1 MGKLKNRF
9 DILVAFG
16 VMGIILMII
25 IPLPPFLLDTLL
37 VVNITLS
44 VLVLLM
50 TLFSTNILQLS
61 IFPTLLLVTTLFR
74 LGLNIS
80 STRLILGEGYAG
92 NIIESFGSFVVGGN
106 YVLGVIIFLIIII
119 IQFVVITNGSG
130 RVSEVSARFTLD
142 AMPGKQMSID
152 ADLNA
157 GMIDEK
163 TARKRRRELQQE
175 ADFYG
180 SMDGASKF
188 VKGDAI
194 AGIIITAINIFA
206 GIIIGVAM
214 LGMDFGQAA
223 QTFVR
228 LIAGIIITAINIF
241 AGIIIGV
248 AMLGMD
254 FGQAAQ
260 TFVRLTIGDGLV
272 SQIPALLI
280 STAAGILV
288 TRADS
293 DESVASLAG
302 QQLTA
307 IPKAIMITG
316 VVLIVLGIMPGLPKL
331 SFFALGGGCI
341 LIGITLKKGEEE
353 DQEDTINDDLE
364 VEEVG
369 TINEVE
375 DIRELLNVEALEV
388 EIGYG
393 LIPLADESSGGD
405 LLQRIASIRRQCAI
419 DMGII
424 VQPIRIRDNLQ
435 LEPNQYCI
443 KVKGNR
449 VATYSLMPTM
459 VLCMDPM
466 GLGLELEGIKAVEPS
481 FGLEALWISKDKIE
495 EAELRGYTIVDPST
509 ILVTHLLE
517 IVKQKSHE
525 LMGRE
530 EVKGIMDATKEK
542 YSVIVDELIP
552 DIMTLGEV
560 QKVFQN
566 LLKEK
571 VAIKDRVTILETLAD
586 NAINTKDIELLTEY
600 VRMALNK
607 SICESLVDEYNTITV
622 ATLSNEVERL
632 IANNLQKSVNGTYPA
647 IDPDNTN
654 KIFNS
659 IKEITESVEFCNNRP
674 VILVSPKI
682 RAPFR
687 KLVEMVFPNVAILSL
702 NEIPNDVQI
711 RAQAVINI

>member
-1 MGKLKNRF
+1 MGKLKNKF

-25 IPLPPFLLDTLL
+25 IPLPPFLLDILL

-44 VLVLLM
+44 VLILLM
-50 TLFSTNILQLS
+50 TLFSTNVLQLT
-61 IFPTLLLVTTLFR
+61 IFPTLLLITTLFR

-80 STRLILGEGYAG
+80 STRLILGQGYAG

-119 IQFVVITNGSG
+119 IQFLVITNGSG

-152 ADLNA
+152 AELNA
-157 GMIDEK
+157 GVIDEK
-163 TARKRRRELQQE
+163 TAKKKRRELQQE

-194 AGIIITAINIFA
+194 AGIIITAINIIA
-206 GIIIGVAM
+206 GIIIGMLM
-214 LGMDFGQAA
+214 LGMDIG
-223 QTFVR
+223 
-228 LIAGIIITAINIF
+228 TA
-241 AGIIIGV
+241 V
-248 AMLGMD
+248 
-254 FGQAAQ
+254 Q

-280 STAAGILV
+280 STAAGIIV
-288 TRADS
+288 TRADT
-293 DESVASLAG
+293 DENIASLAG

-307 IPKAIMITG
+307 IPKAIMVTG

-341 LIGITLKKGEEE
+341 LIGRTLQKGEDEKREE
-353 DQEDTINDDLE
+353 IANEDLP
-364 VEEVG
+364 VEEVS
-369 TINEVE
+369 TLNEVE
-375 DIRELLNVEALEV
+375 DVTELLNVEVLEV

-393 LIPLADESSGGD
+393 LIPLADDSNGGD

-435 LEPNQYCI
+435 LDPNQYCI
-443 KVKGNR
+443 KIKGNR

-466 GLGLELEGIKAVEPS
+466 GLGLDLEGIKAVEPS

-495 EAELRGYTIVDPST
+495 EAELKGYTIVDPST

-517 IVKQKSHE
+517 IVKEKSYE

-530 EVKGIMDATKEK
+530 EVKAIMDATKEK
-542 YSVIVDELIP
+542 NSVIVDELIP

-607 SICESLVDEYNTITV
+607 SICESLVDENNSITV

-632 IANNLQKSVNGTYPA
+632 IANNLQKSINGTYPA
-647 IDPDNTN
+647 VDPDNTN

-659 IKEITESVEFCNNRP
+659 IKTITESVEFCNNRP

-702 NEIPNDVQI
+702 NEIPNNVQI

>member
-9 DILVAFG
+9 DVLVAFG

-25 IPLPPFLLDTLL
+25 IPLPSFLLDILL
-37 VVNITLS
+37 VVNIALS
-44 VLVLLM
+44 VLILLM
-50 TLFSTNILQLS
+50 TLFSTNVLQLS

-74 LGLNIS
+74 LGLNLS

-92 NIIESFGSFVVGGN
+92 NIIESFGNFVVGGN

-152 ADLNA
+152 ADLNS

-163 TARKRRRELQQE
+163 TARRRRRELQQE

-194 AGIIITAINIFA
+194 AGIIVTAVNIFA
-206 GIIIGVAM
+206 GIIMGVMM
-214 LGMDFGQAA
+214 LDMDFAEAA
-223 QTFVR
+223 QTY
-228 LIAGIIITAINIF
+228 I
-241 AGIIIGV
+241 
-248 AMLGMD
+248 
-254 FGQAAQ
+254 
-260 TFVRLTIGDGLV
+260 RLTIGDGLV

-280 STAAGILV
+280 STASGILV

-293 DESVASLAG
+293 DDSVASLAG

-316 VVLIVLGIMPGLPKL
+316 VVLFILGIMPGLPTL
-331 SFFALGGGCI
+331 SFFSLGIGCV
-341 LIGITLKKGEEE
+341 LIGMTLKKDEEKEKDKSSNE
-353 DQEDTINDDLE
+353 DLV
-364 VEEVG
+364 VEESAV
-369 TINEVE
+369 TNEVE
-375 DIRELLNVEALEV
+375 DVSELLNIEALEV

-405 LLQRIASIRRQCAI
+405 LLQRISSIRRQCAI

-443 KVKGNR
+443 KIKGNR
-449 VATYSLMPTM
+449 VATYTIMPTM

-517 IVKQKSHE
+517 IVKDKSHE

-530 EVKGIMDATKEK
+530 EVKSIMDATKEK
-542 YSVIVDELIP
+542 YSVIVGELIP

-560 QKVFQN
+560 QKVLQN
-566 LLKEK
+566 LLREK
-571 VAIKDRVTILETLAD
+571 VAIRDRVTILETLAD

-607 SICESLVDEYNTITV
+607 SICEAFIDDENTIIV

-647 IDPDNTN
+647 VDPDNTN
-654 KIFNS
+654 RIFNS
-659 IKEITESVEFCNNRP
+659 IKEIIEGISFANNRP

-711 RAQAVINI
+711 RAQAVVNI

>member
-9 DILVAFG
+9 DVLVAFG

-25 IPLPPFLLDTLL
+25 IPLPSFLLDILL
-37 VVNITLS
+37 VVNIALS
-44 VLVLLM
+44 VLILLM
-50 TLFSTNILQLS
+50 TLFSTNVLQLS
-61 IFPTLLLVTTLFR
+61 IFTTLLLVTTLFR
-74 LGLNIS
+74 LGLNLS

-92 NIIESFGSFVVGGN
+92 NIIESFGNFVVGGN

-152 ADLNA
+152 ADLNS

-163 TARKRRRELQQE
+163 TARRRRRELQQE

-194 AGIIITAINIFA
+194 AGIIVTAVNIFA
-206 GIIIGVAM
+206 GIIMGVMM
-214 LGMDFGQAA
+214 LDMDFGEAA
-223 QTFVR
+223 QTY
-228 LIAGIIITAINIF
+228 I
-241 AGIIIGV
+241 
-248 AMLGMD
+248 
-254 FGQAAQ
+254 
-260 TFVRLTIGDGLV
+260 RLTIGDGLV

-280 STAAGILV
+280 STASGILV

-293 DESVASLAG
+293 DDSVASLAG

-316 VVLIVLGIMPGLPKL
+316 VVLFILGIMPGLPTL
-331 SFFALGGGCI
+331 SFFSLGVGCV
-341 LIGITLKKGEEE
+341 LIGMTLKKGEEKEKTESISE
-353 DQEDTINDDLE
+353 DLA
-364 VEEVG
+364 VEETAV
-369 TINEVE
+369 TNEVE
-375 DIRELLNVEALEV
+375 DVSELLNIEALEV

-405 LLQRIASIRRQCAI
+405 LLQRISSIRRQCAI

-443 KVKGNR
+443 KIKGNR
-449 VATYSLMPTM
+449 VATYTLMPTM

-466 GLGLELEGIKAVEPS
+466 GLGLELEGIKAIEPS

-517 IVKQKSHE
+517 IVKDKSHE

-530 EVKGIMDATKEK
+530 EVKAIMDATKEK

-560 QKVFQN
+560 QKVLQN
-566 LLKEK
+566 LLREK
-571 VAIKDRVTILETLAD
+571 VAIKDRVTILEILAD

-607 SICESLVDEYNTITV
+607 GICEAFIDDENTITV

-647 IDPDNTN
+647 VDPDNTN
-654 KIFNS
+654 RIFNS
-659 IKEITESVEFCNNRP
+659 IKEITESIAFANNRP

-711 RAQAVINI
+711 RAQAVVNL

>member
-1 MGKLKNRF
+1 
-9 DILVAFG
+9 
-16 VMGIILMII
+16 
-25 IPLPPFLLDTLL
+25 
-37 VVNITLS
+37 
-44 VLVLLM
+44 M
-50 TLFSTNILQLS
+50 TLFSTNVLQLS

-74 LGLNIS
+74 LGLNLS

-92 NIIESFGSFVVGGN
+92 NIIESFGNFVVGGN

-152 ADLNA
+152 ADLNS

-163 TARKRRRELQQE
+163 TARRRRRELQQE

-194 AGIIITAINIFA
+194 AGIIVTAVNIFA
-206 GIIIGVAM
+206 GIIMGVMM
-214 LGMDFGQAA
+214 LDMDFGEAA
-223 QTFVR
+223 QTY
-228 LIAGIIITAINIF
+228 I
-241 AGIIIGV
+241 
-248 AMLGMD
+248 
-254 FGQAAQ
+254 
-260 TFVRLTIGDGLV
+260 RLTIGDGLV

-280 STAAGILV
+280 STASGILV

-293 DESVASLAG
+293 DDSVASLAG

-316 VVLIVLGIMPGLPKL
+316 VVLFILGIMPGLPTL
-331 SFFALGGGCI
+331 SFFSLGVGCV
-341 LIGITLKKGEEE
+341 LIGMTLKKGEEKEKTESISE
-353 DQEDTINDDLE
+353 DLA
-364 VEEVG
+364 VEETAV
-369 TINEVE
+369 TNEVE
-375 DIRELLNVEALEV
+375 DVSELLNIEALEV

-405 LLQRIASIRRQCAI
+405 LLQRISSIRRQCAI

-443 KVKGNR
+443 KIKGNR
-449 VATYSLMPTM
+449 VATYTLMPTM

-466 GLGLELEGIKAVEPS
+466 GLGLELEGIKAIEPS

-517 IVKQKSHE
+517 IVKDKSHE

-530 EVKGIMDATKEK
+530 EVKAIMDATKEK

-560 QKVFQN
+560 QKVLQN
-566 LLKEK
+566 LLREK

-607 SICESLVDEYNTITV
+607 GICEAFIDDENTITV

-647 IDPDNTN
+647 VDPDNTN
-654 KIFNS
+654 RIFNS
-659 IKEITESVEFCNNRP
+659 IKEITESIAFANNRP

-711 RAQAVINI
+711 RAQAVVNL

>member
-25 IPLPPFLLDTLL
+25 IPLPSFMLDMLL
-37 VVNITLS
+37 VLNITLS
-44 VLVLLM
+44 VLILLM
-50 TLFSTNILQLS
+50 TLFSTSILQLS

-106 YVLGVIIFLIIII
+106 YVVGVIIFLIIII
-119 IQFVVITNGSG
+119 IQFVVITSGSG

-194 AGIIITAINIFA
+194 AGIIVTVINIFG
-206 GIIIGVAM
+206 GIIIGIMM
-214 LGMDFGQAA
+214 LEMDFAEA
-223 QTFVR
+223 TQTY
-228 LIAGIIITAINIF
+228 I
-241 AGIIIGV
+241 
-248 AMLGMD
+248 
-254 FGQAAQ
+254 
-260 TFVRLTIGDGLV
+260 RLTIGDGIV

-293 DESVASLAG
+293 DESFASLAG

-316 VVLIVLGIMPGLPKL
+316 VVLFILGIMPGLPTL
-331 SFFALGGGCI
+331 SFFSLGLGCV
-341 LIGITLKKGEEE
+341 LIGTVLKKNEAKEKEE
-353 DQEDTINDDLE
+353 DSLEDLA
-364 VEEVG
+364 VEEAAV
-369 TINEVE
+369 TNEVE
-375 DIRELLNVEALEV
+375 DVTELLNVEALEV

-393 LIPLADESSGGD
+393 LIPLADESNGGD

-435 LEPNQYCI
+435 LDPNQYCI
-443 KVKGNR
+443 KIKGNK
-449 VATYSLMPTM
+449 VAIYDLMPTM

-466 GLGLELEGIKAVEPS
+466 GLGLDLEGIKAVEPS

-495 EAELRGYTIVDPST
+495 EAELRGYTIVDPCT

-517 IVKQKSHE
+517 IIKEKSHE

-530 EVKGIMDATKEK
+530 EVKAIMDATKEK
-542 YSVIVDELIP
+542 YSVVVDELIP
-552 DIMTLGEV
+552 DLMTLGEV

-566 LLKEK
+566 LLREK

-586 NAINTKDIELLTEY
+586 YAVNTKDIELLTEY
-600 VRMALNK
+600 VRMSLSK
-607 SICESLVDEYNTITV
+607 TITSSLVDENNYITV
-622 ATLSNEVERL
+622 ATLSNDVERL
-632 IANNLQKSVNGTYPA
+632 ISNNLQKSVNGTYPA
-647 IDPDNTN
+647 VDPDSTN

-659 IKEITESVEFCNNRP
+659 IKEISESIDFYNNRP

-687 KLVEMVFPNVAILSL
+687 KLVEMVFPHVAILSL

-711 RAQAVINI
+711 RAQAVVSI

>member
-1 MGKLKNRF
+1 
-9 DILVAFG
+9 
-16 VMGIILMII
+16 
-25 IPLPPFLLDTLL
+25 
-37 VVNITLS
+37 
-44 VLVLLM
+44 
-50 TLFSTNILQLS
+50 
-61 IFPTLLLVTTLFR
+61 
-74 LGLNIS
+74 
-80 STRLILGEGYAG
+80 
-92 NIIESFGSFVVGGN
+92 
-106 YVLGVIIFLIIII
+106 
-119 IQFVVITNGSG
+119 
-130 RVSEVSARFTLD
+130 
-142 AMPGKQMSID
+142 MSID
-152 ADLNA
+152 ADLNS

-163 TARKRRRELQQE
+163 TARRRRRELQQE

-188 VKGDAI
+188 VKGDVI
-194 AGIIITAINIFA
+194 AGIIVTAVNIFA
-206 GIIIGVAM
+206 GIIMGVMM
-214 LGMDFGQAA
+214 LDMDFGEAA
-223 QTFVR
+223 QTY
-228 LIAGIIITAINIF
+228 I
-241 AGIIIGV
+241 
-248 AMLGMD
+248 
-254 FGQAAQ
+254 
-260 TFVRLTIGDGLV
+260 RLTIGDGLV

-280 STAAGILV
+280 STASGILV

-293 DESVASLAG
+293 DDSVASLAG

-316 VVLIVLGIMPGLPKL
+316 VVLFILGIMPGLPTL
-331 SFFALGGGCI
+331 SFFSLGVGCV
-341 LIGITLKKGEEE
+341 LIGMTLKKGEEKEKTESISE
-353 DQEDTINDDLE
+353 DLA
-364 VEEVG
+364 VEETAV
-369 TINEVE
+369 TNEVE
-375 DIRELLNVEALEV
+375 DVSELLNIEALEV

-405 LLQRIASIRRQCAI
+405 LLQRISSIRRQCAI

-443 KVKGNR
+443 KIKGNR
-449 VATYSLMPTM
+449 VATYTLMPTM

-466 GLGLELEGIKAVEPS
+466 GLGLELEGIKAIEPS

-517 IVKQKSHE
+517 IVKDKSHE

-530 EVKGIMDATKEK
+530 EVKAIMDATKEK

-560 QKVFQN
+560 QKVLQN
-566 LLKEK
+566 LLREK

-607 SICESLVDEYNTITV
+607 GICEAFIDDENTITV

-647 IDPDNTN
+647 VDPDNTN
-654 KIFNS
+654 RIFNS
-659 IKEITESVEFCNNRP
+659 IKEITESIAFANNRP

-711 RAQAVINI
+711 RAQAVVNL

>member
-1 MGKLKNRF
+1 MGNLKNRL
-9 DILVAFG
+9 DVLVAFG
-16 VMGIILMII
+16 VIGIILMII
-25 IPLPPFLLDTLL
+25 IPLPSFLLDILL

-44 VLVLLM
+44 VLILLM

-61 IFPTLLLVTTLFR
+61 VFPTLLLVTTLFR
-74 LGLNIS
+74 LGLNLS
-80 STRLILGEGYAG
+80 STRLILGQGYAG
-92 NIIESFGSFVVGGN
+92 NVIESFGNFVVGGN

-194 AGIIITAINIFA
+194 AGIIVTVVNIFA
-206 GIIIGVAM
+206 GIIMGVMM
-214 LGMDFGQAA
+214 LNMDFATAA
-223 QTFVR
+223 QTY
-228 LIAGIIITAINIF
+228 I
-241 AGIIIGV
+241 
-248 AMLGMD
+248 
-254 FGQAAQ
+254 
-260 TFVRLTIGDGLV
+260 RLTIGDGLV

-316 VVLIVLGIMPGLPKL
+316 VVLFILGIMPGLPTL
-331 SFFALGGGCI
+331 SFFALGAGCVG
-341 LIGITLKKGEEE
+341 IGITLNNSEKKEIEEAA
-353 DQEDTINDDLE
+353 
-364 VEEVG
+364 VEEAAAIA
-369 TINEVE
+369 TEVE
-375 DIRELLNVEALEV
+375 DVTELLNVEVLEV

-443 KVKGNR
+443 KIKGNK

-466 GLGLELEGIKAVEPS
+466 GLGLDLEGIKAVEPS
-481 FGLEALWISKDKIE
+481 FGLEALWISKDNIE

-517 IVKQKSHE
+517 IIKEKSHE

-530 EVKGIMDATKEK
+530 EVKAIMDATKEK

-560 QKVFQN
+560 QKVLQN
-566 LLKEK
+566 LLREK
-571 VAIKDRVTILETLAD
+571 VTIKDRVTILETLAD
-586 NAINTKDIELLTEY
+586 NAVNTKDIELLTEY

-607 SICESLVDEYNTITV
+607 SIAVDFVDENNTITV
-622 ATLSNEVERL
+622 ATLSNDVERL

-647 IDPDNTN
+647 VDPDSTN

-659 IKEITESVEFCNNRP
+659 IKEIIESTDFYNNRP

-687 KLVEMVFPNVAILSL
+687 KLVEMVFPNVSILSL
-702 NEIPNDVQI
+702 NEIPSDIQI
-711 RAQAVINI
+711 KAQAVVNI

>member
-9 DILVAFG
+9 DVLVAFG

-25 IPLPPFLLDTLL
+25 IPLPSFLLDILL
-37 VVNITLS
+37 VVNIALS
-44 VLVLLM
+44 ILILLM
-50 TLFSTNILQLS
+50 TLFSTNVLQLS

-74 LGLNIS
+74 LGLNLS

-92 NIIESFGSFVVGGN
+92 NIIESFGNFVVGGN

-152 ADLNA
+152 ADLNS

-194 AGIIITAINIFA
+194 AGIIVTAVNIFA
-206 GIIIGVAM
+206 GIIMGMMM
-214 LGMDFGQAA
+214 LEMDFAEAA
-223 QTFVR
+223 QTY
-228 LIAGIIITAINIF
+228 I
-241 AGIIIGV
+241 
-248 AMLGMD
+248 
-254 FGQAAQ
+254 
-260 TFVRLTIGDGLV
+260 RLTIGDGLV

-280 STAAGILV
+280 STASGILV

-293 DESVASLAG
+293 DDSVASLAG
-302 QQLTA
+302 KQLTA

-316 VVLIVLGIMPGLPKL
+316 VVLFILGIMPGLPTL
-331 SFFALGGGCI
+331 SFFSLGVGCV
-341 LIGITLKKGEEE
+341 LIGMILKKGEEKEKNESISE
-353 DQEDTINDDLE
+353 DLA
-364 VEEVG
+364 VEEAAV
-369 TINEVE
+369 TNEVE
-375 DIRELLNVEALEV
+375 DVSELLNIEVLEV

-405 LLQRIASIRRQCAI
+405 LLQRISSIRRQCAI

-443 KVKGNR
+443 KIKGNR
-449 VATYSLMPTM
+449 VALYSLMPNM

-466 GLGLELEGIKAVEPS
+466 GLGLELEGIKAIEPS

-517 IVKQKSHE
+517 IVKDKSHE

-530 EVKGIMDATKEK
+530 EVKAIMDATKEK
-542 YSVIVDELIP
+542 YSVIVEELIP

-560 QKVFQN
+560 QKVLQN
-566 LLKEK
+566 LLREK
-571 VAIKDRVTILETLAD
+571 VAIRDRVTILETLAD

-607 SICESLVDEYNTITV
+607 SICENFTDDENTIIV

-647 IDPDNTN
+647 VDPDNTN
-654 KIFNS
+654 RIFNS
-659 IKEITESVEFCNNRP
+659 IKEVTESIAFANNRP

-711 RAQAVINI
+711 RAQAVVNI

>member
-9 DILVAFG
+9 DVLVAFG

-25 IPLPPFLLDTLL
+25 IPLPSFLLDILL
-37 VVNITLS
+37 VVNIALS
-44 VLVLLM
+44 VLILLM
-50 TLFSTNILQLS
+50 TLFSTNVLQLS

-74 LGLNIS
+74 LGLNLS

-92 NIIESFGSFVVGGN
+92 NIIESFGNFVVGGN

-152 ADLNA
+152 ADLNS

-163 TARKRRRELQQE
+163 TARRRRRELQQE

-194 AGIIITAINIFA
+194 AGIIVTAVNIFA
-206 GIIIGVAM
+206 GIIMGVMM
-214 LGMDFGQAA
+214 LDMDFGEAA
-223 QTFVR
+223 QTY
-228 LIAGIIITAINIF
+228 I
-241 AGIIIGV
+241 
-248 AMLGMD
+248 
-254 FGQAAQ
+254 
-260 TFVRLTIGDGLV
+260 RLTIGDGLV

-280 STAAGILV
+280 STASGILV

-293 DESVASLAG
+293 DDSVASLAG

-316 VVLIVLGIMPGLPKL
+316 VVLFILGIMPGLPTL
-331 SFFALGGGCI
+331 SFFSLGVGCV
-341 LIGITLKKGEEE
+341 LIGMTLKKGEEKEKTESISE
-353 DQEDTINDDLE
+353 DLA
-364 VEEVG
+364 VEETAVS
-369 TINEVE
+369 NEVE
-375 DIRELLNVEALEV
+375 DVSELLNIEALEV

-405 LLQRIASIRRQCAI
+405 LLQRISSIRRQCAI

-443 KVKGNR
+443 KIKGNR
-449 VATYSLMPTM
+449 VATYTLMPTM

-466 GLGLELEGIKAVEPS
+466 GLGLELEGIKAIEPS

-517 IVKQKSHE
+517 IVKDKSHE

-530 EVKGIMDATKEK
+530 EVKAIMDATKEK

-560 QKVFQN
+560 QKVLQN
-566 LLKEK
+566 LLREK

-607 SICESLVDEYNTITV
+607 GICEAFIDDENTITV

-647 IDPDNTN
+647 VDPDNTN
-654 KIFNS
+654 RIFNS
-659 IKEITESVEFCNNRP
+659 IKEITESIAFANNRP

-711 RAQAVINI
+711 RAQAVVNL

>member
-1 MGKLKNRF
+1 MGKLKNNF
-9 DILVAFG
+9 DILVALG

-25 IPLPPFLLDTLL
+25 VPLPSFLLDILL

-44 VLVLLM
+44 VLILLM
-50 TLFSTNILQLS
+50 TLFSTNVLQLT

-106 YVLGVIIFLIIII
+106 YILGVIIFLIIII
-119 IQFVVITNGSG
+119 IQFIVITNGSG

-157 GMIDEK
+157 GVIDER
-163 TARKRRRELQQE
+163 TAKKRRRELQQE
-175 ADFYG
+175 ANFYG

-194 AGIIITAINIFA
+194 AGIIITAINIFG
-206 GIIIGVAM
+206 GIIIGV
-214 LGMDFGQAA
+214 L
-223 QTFVR
+223 
-228 LIAGIIITAINIF
+228 
-241 AGIIIGV
+241 
-248 AMLGMD
+248 MLGMD

-288 TRADS
+288 TRADG

-302 QQLTA
+302 EQLTA

-316 VVLIVLGIMPGLPKL
+316 VVLLVLGIMPGLPKIP
-331 SFFALGGGCI
+331 FFALGGGCI
-341 LIGITLKKGEEE
+341 LIGITLKKGEDEKQKE
-353 DQEDTINDDLE
+353 TINDDLE
-364 VEEVG
+364 TEEVT

-375 DIRELLNVEALEV
+375 DVTELLNVEALEV

-443 KVKGNR
+443 KIKGNR
-449 VATYSLMPTM
+449 IATYSLMPTM

-466 GLGLELEGIKAVEPS
+466 GLGLELEGIKAIEPS

-495 EAELRGYTIVDPST
+495 EAELMGYTIVDPST

-517 IVKQKSHE
+517 IVKEKSHE

-530 EVKGIMDATKEK
+530 EVKAIMDATKEK
-542 YSVIVDELIP
+542 YSVIVEELIP

-571 VAIKDRVTILETLAD
+571 VSIKDRVTILETLAD

-607 SICESLVDEYNTITV
+607 SICESLVDENNSITV
-622 ATLSNEVERL
+622 ATLSHEVERL

-647 IDPDNTN
+647 VDPDSTN

-659 IKEITESVEFCNNRP
+659 IKLVTESVEFCNNRP

-702 NEIPNDVQI
+702 NEIPNNIQI
-711 RAQAVINI
+711 KAQAIINI